1 MEEAGRARVLGLRVK
16 AVSKEAPGTIASSRL
31 FLAQHLSNASMIG
44 NKAANV
50 CDLDQRSAWSSGTTA
65 KEWIILELCASLA
78 FFFLKGYS
86 MPFCSLDAL
95 YSYSLPLAH
104 LML

>member
-31 FLAQHLSNASMIG
+31 FLAQHLSNAIMIG

-65 KEWIILELCASLA
+65 KEWIILELCALFRAIPCLSLI
-78 FFFLKGYS
+78 
-86 MPFCSLDAL
+86 
-95 YSYSLPLAH
+95 
-104 LML
+104 